1 MDGRKAFTI
10 CGDPLYF
17 APEIV
22 SQQGYD
28 FGADIWAFGV
38 LLHEIF
44 EGSTVFG
51 TSETEETQLFKAIT
65 SFNGVI
71 QYTEKT
77 PVAARHVITSLLNK
91 NAKQRLGFAGPDE
104 VQRHELFNDVKWDDL
119 GSKRGFPVDLT
130 ATVDPSS
137 IFLDTDLEPFSSPTF
152 DQF

>member
-44 EGSTVFG
+44 EVNIVSC
-51 TSETEETQLFKAIT
+51 K
-65 SFNGVI
+65 
-71 QYTEKT
+71 K
-77 PVAARHVITSLLNK
+77 
-91 NAKQRLGFAGPDE
+91 
-104 VQRHELFNDVKWDDL
+104 
-119 GSKRGFPVDLT
+119 
-130 ATVDPSS
+130 
-137 IFLDTDLEPFSSPTF
+137 
-152 DQF
+152 